1 MSTETPIERTGEA
14 SPETALAVEAG
25 PRRGAWRY
33 VVALG
38 VVGALLWA
46 AVSFYN
52 NVLTFGGAQAERGA
66 LTYSV
71 SRNPLVL
78 TVNSEGNVESAS
90 NLEVKCRVAGGSTI
104 LWIVED
110 GKIVEE
116 GEEIIR
122 LDTAT
127 IDDKL
132 NSQIIV
138 YEKAVATEIQ
148 AQEDLEATKISVRE
162 YEEGTFIELQKMAEA
177 GIQIA
182 LENMRS
188 SESQLEYS
196 NRMVRKGFVSS
207 LQRDA
212 DAFAVE
218 RAKLDLDA
226 ANTKK
231 KVLVEFTK
239 PKTLRDLIAKRE
251 AAAAKLRSEQAG
263 LQLEK
268 ARLDRLREQL
278 KNCIITAP
286 KKGMVVYANDSRGRF
301 GGSERSS
308 PIEEGAIVRET
319 QALVRLPD
327 LARMQVK
334 VTVHESR
341 VDQIKPGLPARIVIQ
356 DQEYKGKVLNVAN
369 QPSSGSWMSAN
380 VKEYA
385 TVVSIEGESSGLRPG
400 MTAKVTILID
410 DVKDALTLPVSSVV
424 EQRGSFYAWVQTPA
438 APERRVLQLGRSN
451 DKLIEVID
459 GVKEAEVVYRNPRAM
474 VREAREDIPFEKHGE
489 DPKFAPGDLANGA
502 APGDAKEGAA
512 GKDGGMKGAPV
523 PSAGPAAADTP
534 LEGIQRGPP
543 TGPVT
548 AMPGE
553 EGRRGENGPPG
564 EGGEGSKDGGRRRG
578 GGRNFDPMQFDKD
591 GDKKLSRAELPEQMA
606 ERMMEA
612 DTNAD
617 GFIDA
622 TELAEMRSRFR
633 GGMNREGGEGGGPGG
648 PGGEGRGKRDAEGGR
663 PPEGGDSGR

>member
-1 MSTETPIERTGEA
+1 
-14 SPETALAVEAG
+14 
-25 PRRGAWRY
+25 
-33 VVALG
+33 
-38 VVGALLWA
+38 
-46 AVSFYN
+46 VSFYT
-52 NVLTFGGAQAERGA
+52 NVLTFGSAEGERGA
-66 LTYSV
+66 LTYTV

-110 GKIVEE
+110 GKIVDE

-122 LDTAT
+122 LDTST

-132 NSQIIV
+132 NSQRIV

-162 YEEGTFIELQKMAEA
+162 YEEGTFIELQKQAEA

-182 LENMRS
+182 LENLRS
-188 SESQLEYS
+188 SESQIEYS
-196 NRMVRKGFVSS
+196 NRMVRKGFVSA

-226 ANTKK
+226 ASTKR

-239 PKTLRDLIAKRE
+239 PKTLRDLMAKRE
-251 AAAAKLRSEQAG
+251 AAAAKLRSEQAS

-268 ARLDRLREQL
+268 ARLDRLQEQL
-278 KNCIITAP
+278 KNCVITAP
-286 KKGMVVYANDSRGRF
+286 KRGMVVYANDSRGRF

-341 VDQIKPGLPARIVIQ
+341 VDQIKPGLPARVVIQ
-356 DQEYKGKVLNVAN
+356 DQEFQGKVLNVAN
-369 QPSSGSWMSAN
+369 QPSAGSWMSAN

-385 TVVSIEGESSGLRPG
+385 TIVSIQGEPSALRPG

-410 DVKDALTLPVSSVV
+410 DVKDALTLPVSAVV
-424 EQRGSFYAWVQTPA
+424 EQRGNFFSWVQMPTK
-438 APERRVLQLGRSN
+438 PERRVLKLGRSN

-459 GVKEAEVVYRNPRAM
+459 GVKEGEVVYRNPRAM
-474 VREAREDIPFEKHGE
+474 IREAREDIPFESHAA
-489 DPKFAPGDLANGA
+489 DPQFPQGALA
-502 APGDAKEGAA
+502 DAKKTKDGAA

-534 LEGIQRGPP
+534 LEGVQRGPP
-543 TGPVT
+543 AAPVT
-548 AMPGE
+548 AVSGGPGE
-553 EGRRGENGPPG
+553 EPRRGEGGPPG
-564 EGGEGSKDGGRRRG
+564 EGGGEGSKEGKRRAG

-591 GDKKLSRAELPEQMA
+591 GDKKLSREELPEQMA
-606 ERMMEA
+606 ERMMAA
-612 DTNAD
+612 DANGD
-617 GFIDA
+617 GFIDPS
-622 TELAEMRSRFR
+622 ELAEMRNRFR
-633 GGMNREGGEGGGPGG
+633 QGRQRDGEGGGPGG
-648 PGGEGRGKRDAEGGR
+648 PGGEGGRGKRDAEGGR
-663 PPEGGDSGR
+663 PGEGVDSSR